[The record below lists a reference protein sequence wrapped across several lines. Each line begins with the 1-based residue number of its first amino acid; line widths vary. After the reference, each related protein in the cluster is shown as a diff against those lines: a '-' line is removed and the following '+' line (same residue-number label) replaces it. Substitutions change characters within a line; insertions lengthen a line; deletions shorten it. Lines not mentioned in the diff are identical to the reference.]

1 MRNIRK
7 PHARTVAA
15 VRSGVVA
22 SLIQTLISIDSELK
36 DSMPAGQYAMTLKAP
51 EAVISHVSFN
61 GGSRGAVL
69 HFISC
74 EAMSD
79 TLNGG
84 KGPFIPYPSGGGF
97 TKALKAFQSCAA
109 AVGKAMS
116 TIPHK
121 DDAEGIEKKTRL
133 LLTAA
138 LRGVCE
144 VYNYDH
150 WVKMKSASIPEGT
163 IAVLIADKP
172 EISGS
177 ITIKNKK
184 MSYEPGADLKAA
196 NAVLEFADIDTCYG
210 VLTGQVAAMSKLG
223 SGKVMLKGRIPMI
236 QGLFP
241 LLDRFGELMK

>member
-1 MRNIRK
+1 MSNIRK
-7 PHARTVAA
+7 PYAQTVAA

-22 SLIQTLISIDSELK
+22 SLIQALISIDTELK
-36 DSMPAGQYAMTLKAP
+36 NNLPAGQYALMLKAP
-51 EAVISHVSFN
+51 GAVESLVSFN

-69 HFISC
+69 NFVSC
-74 EAMSD
+74 QAMSE
-79 TLNGG
+79 TLSGG
-84 KGPFIPYPSGGGF
+84 KGTFIPYPSGRGF
-97 TKALKAFQSCAA
+97 TRALKAFQTCAA
-109 AVGKAMS
+109 AVSEAMS
-116 TIPHK
+116 TVPHK
-121 DDAEGIEKKTRL
+121 DDAQGVEKKTRL

-150 WVKMKSASIPEGT
+150 WVKMKSASIPQGK
-163 IAVLIADKP
+163 IAVLIAEQP

-177 ITIKNKK
+177 ITVRNKK
-184 MSYEPGADLKAA
+184 MSFTPGADLKRA

-210 VLTGQVAAMSKLG
+210 VLTGQIAAMAELG
-223 SGKVMLKGRIPMI
+223 SGKVMLKGRLPMI